1 MNKKICVGILAH
13 VDAGKT
19 TLIESMLY
27 TSGQI
32 RKLGRVDHKDAFLD
46 YDKQE
51 RDRGITIYSKEAF
64 FSWKNTDIFVLDTP
78 GHIDFS
84 SEMERT
90 LQVLDLAILLING
103 QDGIQ
108 SHSETIWKCLAHYQ
122 VPTLIFINKMDIS
135 YHSKEELMKDIHEK
149 FSENCID
156 FTQNDLYES
165 LAMIND
171 SLLNEY
177 MNSQSISLSSIQN
190 IVFKRECF
198 PCFFGSALKLE
209 GIENLL
215 DAMGDYTLE
224 KEYGNEFGAKI
235 YKITMDEQGNPL
247 THIKITSGTLKAKQ
261 KLNEDNKVDQI
272 RLYNGKNYTLVNEAS
287 AGMICTLKGL
297 ENYEV
302 GQGLGIETDSEKP
315 LLNACLN
322 YHLLL
327 PDGFDPIQMKKVC
340 DQLESQ
346 DPSLHIEYDT
356 ALKKISIQLMG
367 DIQME
372 VLQKK
377 IEQETGIQ
385 VGFSTGNVIFKET
398 IADTVTGVGHFEPLR
413 HYAEVHLK
421 LEPLKRNSG
430 LQFESDV
437 SMDDLSLN
445 WQRLILTHLQEKK
458 HKGVLTGSPITDM
471 KITLIAGK
479 SHLKHT
485 EGGDFRQ
492 ATYRA
497 VRHGLMQAD
506 SVLLEP
512 CYAFR
517 LELPTENV
525 GRAMNDIQNM
535 HGTFTLE
542 ETDSAGN
549 LSVIT
554 GKAPVSC
561 MQDYQTKVT
570 AYTGG
575 QGHITC
581 EPAGYQVCHNTE
593 EVLAKSIY
601 DPERDMRNPA
611 SSVFCAHGAGFV
623 VEWDSV
629 EFFMH
634 VDSGLM
640 LLQPPIDPEERVI
653 GRARES
659 FDYDSIGTE
668 EIDEIIAKSSSA
680 NRRPGSNRRIGWNGK
695 QRTGVKRI
703 SAVTGNNGQ
712 GDNKFSADGATGGLQ
727 NEGSRKNKAKP
738 QVKKSAYLLVDG
750 YNVIFAWNSL
760 KALAAVNIDSARDR
774 LLDILSNYQG
784 MKGVEV
790 IVVFDAYRVTGHKTE
805 YFDYHNIHVV
815 YTREA
820 ETADRYIERFA
831 HENNEKYDIT
841 VATSDGLEQIIIRGA
856 GCRLLSS
863 RDLETEIE
871 KANHAFR
878 EAYMSNSPSLRN
890 YLMDYFPEGMD
901 S

>member
-90 LQVLDLAILLING
+90 LQVLDLAIVLING

-177 MNSQSISLSSIQN
+177 MNSKSISLSSIQN

-247 THIKITSGTLKAKQ
+247 THIKITSGTLKSKQ

-497 VRHGLMQAD
+497 VRQGLKKAQ
-506 SVLLEP
+506 SILLEP
-512 CYAFR
+512 YYS
-517 LELPTENV
+517 
-525 GRAMNDIQNM
+525 
-535 HGTFTLE
+535 FTLQLDAHTLSKALYDL
-542 ETDSAGN
+542 ETRQAQVSIEDTNDGKVILHGRGPVRHLMNYHKDVIALTRGKGIYSCHLDGYDECKDADSI
-549 LSVIT
+549 IT
-554 GKAPVSC
+554 SIGYDSE
-561 MQDYQTKVT
+561 QDFKNP
-570 AYTGG
+570 TG
-575 QGHITC
+575 
-581 EPAGYQVCHNTE
+581 
-593 EVLAKSIY
+593 
-601 DPERDMRNPA
+601 
-611 SSVFCAHGAGFV
+611 SVFCTHGSGFYV
-623 VEWDSV
+623 PYDEVENYMHIKPKV
-629 EFFMH
+629 ENT
-634 VDSGLM
+634 S
-640 LLQPPIDPEERVI
+640 
-653 GRARES
+653 S
-659 FDYDSIGTE
+659 Y
-668 EIDEIIAKSSSA
+668 SSSKY
-680 NRRPGSNRRIGWNGK
+680 NIKEEEVQRVFNMISGQNQNKKK
-695 QRTGVKRI
+695 QY
-703 SAVTGNNGQ
+703 Q
-712 GDNKFSADGATGGLQ
+712 
-727 NEGSRKNKAKP
+727 
-738 QVKKSAYLLVDG
+738 KKKKKEDLSYQRVEIEKKLPECLIVDG
-750 YNVIFAWNSL
+750 YNQIYGWDSL
-760 KALAAVNIDSARDR
+760 KFYASKDIAYDRDELIQ
-774 LLDILSNYQG
+774 LLVNYQG
-784 MKGVEV
+784 YKN
-790 IVVFDAYRVTGHKTE
+790 IKLILVFDAYRVKDGSCRNSKYGDTQV
-805 YFDYHNIHVV
+805 I
-815 YTREA
+815 YTNYGQ
-820 ETADRYIERFA
+820 TADSYIEKLV
-831 HENNEKYDIT
+831 HDLKGKYSLT
-841 VATSDGLEQIIIRGA
+841 VASSDGLIQNSILASGA
-856 GCRLLSS
+856 KRMSA
-863 RDLETEIE
+863 RELEMRVRNVNKE
-871 KANHAFR
+871 AFK
-878 EAYMSNSPSLRN
+878 ELK
-890 YLMDYFPEGMD
+890 EG
-901 S
+901 

>member
-90 LQVLDLAILLING
+90 LQVLDLAIVLING

-177 MNSQSISLSSIQN
+177 MNSKSISLSSIQN

-247 THIKITSGTLKAKQ
+247 THIKITSGTLKSKQ

-302 GQGLGIETDSEKP
+302 GQGFGIETDSEKP

-497 VRHGLMQAD
+497 VRQGLKKAQ
-506 SVLLEP
+506 SILLEP
-512 CYAFR
+512 YYS
-517 LELPTENV
+517 
-525 GRAMNDIQNM
+525 
-535 HGTFTLE
+535 FTLQLDAHTLSKALYDL
-542 ETDSAGN
+542 ETRQAQVSIEDTNDGKVILHGRGPVRHLMNYHKDVIALTRGKGIYSCHLDGYDECKDADSI
-549 LSVIT
+549 IT
-554 GKAPVSC
+554 SIGYDSE
-561 MQDYQTKVT
+561 QDFKNP
-570 AYTGG
+570 TG
-575 QGHITC
+575 
-581 EPAGYQVCHNTE
+581 
-593 EVLAKSIY
+593 
-601 DPERDMRNPA
+601 
-611 SSVFCAHGAGFV
+611 SVFCTHGSGFYV
-623 VEWDSV
+623 PYDEVENYMHIKPKV
-629 EFFMH
+629 ENT
-634 VDSGLM
+634 S
-640 LLQPPIDPEERVI
+640 
-653 GRARES
+653 S
-659 FDYDSIGTE
+659 Y
-668 EIDEIIAKSSSA
+668 SSSKY
-680 NRRPGSNRRIGWNGK
+680 NIKEEEVQRVFNMISGQNQNKKK
-695 QRTGVKRI
+695 QY
-703 SAVTGNNGQ
+703 Q
-712 GDNKFSADGATGGLQ
+712 
-727 NEGSRKNKAKP
+727 
-738 QVKKSAYLLVDG
+738 KKKKKEDLSYQRVEIEKKLPECLIVDG
-750 YNVIFAWNSL
+750 YNQIYGWDSL
-760 KALAAVNIDSARDR
+760 KSYASKDIAYARDELIH
-774 LLDILSNYQG
+774 LLLNYQG
-784 MKGVEV
+784 YKN
-790 IVVFDAYRVTGHKTE
+790 IKLILVFDAYRVKDGSCRNSKYGDTQV
-805 YFDYHNIHVV
+805 I
-815 YTREA
+815 YTNYGQ
-820 ETADRYIERFA
+820 TADSYIEKLV
-831 HENNEKYDIT
+831 HDLKGKYSLT
-841 VATSDGLEQIIIRGA
+841 VASSDGLIQNSILASGA
-856 GCRLLSS
+856 KRMSA
-863 RDLETEIE
+863 RELEMRVRNVNKEAF
-871 KANHAFR
+871 KA
-878 EAYMSNSPSLRN
+878 LK
-890 YLMDYFPEGMD
+890 EG
-901 S
+901 

>member
-497 VRHGLMQAD
+497 VRQGLKKAQ
-506 SVLLEP
+506 SILLEP
-512 CYAFR
+512 YYS
-517 LELPTENV
+517 
-525 GRAMNDIQNM
+525 
-535 HGTFTLE
+535 FTLQLDAHTLSKALYDL
-542 ETDSAGN
+542 ETRQAKVSIEDNGDGKVILHGRGPVRYLMNYHKDVIALTRGKGIYSCELDGYDECKDANSIIESIGYDSEQDFKN
-549 LSVIT
+549 PT
-554 GKAPVSC
+554 G
-561 MQDYQTKVT
+561 
-570 AYTGG
+570 
-575 QGHITC
+575 
-581 EPAGYQVCHNTE
+581 
-593 EVLAKSIY
+593 
-601 DPERDMRNPA
+601 
-611 SSVFCAHGAGFV
+611 SVFCTHGSGFYV
-623 VEWDSV
+623 PYDEVENYMHIKPKV
-629 EFFMH
+629 ENT
-634 VDSGLM
+634 S
-640 LLQPPIDPEERVI
+640 
-653 GRARES
+653 S
-659 FDYDSIGTE
+659 Y
-668 EIDEIIAKSSSA
+668 SSSKY
-680 NRRPGSNRRIGWNGK
+680 NIKEEEVQRVFNMISGQNQNKKK
-695 QRTGVKRI
+695 QY
-703 SAVTGNNGQ
+703 Q
-712 GDNKFSADGATGGLQ
+712 
-727 NEGSRKNKAKP
+727 
-738 QVKKSAYLLVDG
+738 KKKKKEDLSYQRVEIEKKLPECLIVDG
-750 YNVIFAWNSL
+750 YNQIYGWDSL
-760 KALAAVNIDSARDR
+760 KFYASKDIAYARDELIQ
-774 LLDILSNYQG
+774 LLVNYQG
-784 MKGVEV
+784 YKNIKV
-790 IVVFDAYRVTGHKTE
+790 ILIFDAYRIKDGQFRNSKYGDTQV
-805 YFDYHNIHVV
+805 I
-815 YTREA
+815 YTNYGQ
-820 ETADRYIERFA
+820 TADSYIEKLV
-831 HENNEKYDIT
+831 HDLKGKYSLT
-841 VATSDGLEQIIIRGA
+841 VASSDGLIQNSILASGA
-856 GCRLLSS
+856 KRMSA
-863 RDLETEIE
+863 RELEMRVRNVNKEAF
-871 KANHAFR
+871 KA
-878 EAYMSNSPSLRN
+878 LK
-890 YLMDYFPEGMD
+890 EG
-901 S
+901 